1 MSILTI
7 EAQKQ
12 LTELTE
18 EQKTSI
24 RTRIGIRAAI
34 YPFIVENGFIY
45 FLRGEELV
53 CVKLQEKNGVFVLLF
68 ENQIIE
74 FDCSTGNCFIF
85 SFTRNCLEYFS
96 VGEHYLNATRNMLY
110 PFLYNLLIQKRINK
124 VSGRPI
130 SSLRVFFTQNKVV
143 GHLERAG
150 SSTLKR
156 PDNCLSLYEIICGIK
171 EFMFEQFTASFMRGL
186 NFFQPVVQK
195 SKQSQRPLSVAGK
208 YGVGMFLTTS
218 FDRKKI
224 PYFGIISMILMRLS
238 VCSGKKMT
246 GTFTQTVA
254 MKFIHRLFDSTHQIL
269 CPTSTQNQIGLRK
282 ETNEMNTLFCA
293 FRMKGILE
301 IEGFKSIPDC
311 LQKMNQKVQE
321 RKDSLKRKHDE
332 RFEEYGRLEEEKRQR
347 QASIQEFRDGI
358 KRVKTDFQETRQYQ
372 VYLDEIC
379 EESHSKKQ
387 RI

>member
-18 EQKTSI
+18 EQRTSI
-24 RTRIGIRAAI
+24 RTRIGIRVAI

-96 VGEHYLNATRNMLY
+96 VGEHYLNTTRNLLY

-150 SSTLKR
+150 SSTLNR
-156 PDNCLSLYEIICGIK
+156 PDNCLSLYEMICGIK

-195 SKQSQRPLSVAGK
+195 SKQSQSPLSVAGK
-208 YGVGMFLTTS
+208 YGVGMFLTAS
-218 FDRKKI
+218 FDWKKL
-224 PYFGIISMILMRLS
+224 PRYAMISMLMMRLS

-254 MKFIHRLFDSTHQIL
+254 MKFIHKLFDSTHRIL
-269 CPTSTQNQIGLRK
+269 CPTSTQNPIGLINN
-282 ETNEMNTLFCA
+282 TDEMENLIQNY
-293 FRMKGILE
+293 RMKGILE

-311 LQKMNQKVQE
+311 LQEMNQIIQK
-321 RKDSLKRKHDE
+321 RKDSLKRNHDE
-332 RFEEYGRLEEEKRQR
+332 RFKEYGRLEEEKLQR
-347 QASIQEFRDGI
+347 EASIQEFRDGI
-358 KRVKTDFQETRQYQ
+358 KRVKTDFQKTIQNQ
-372 VYLDEIC
+372 MVLDEIC
-379 EESHSKKQ
+379 EEMSP
-387 RI
+387 